1 MSCPVVFMTVCVT
14 AIIGLDIYSFFT
26 DPKVPK
32 ELLNSHKSKKA
43 AQNEKTATEADES
56 RQREQLW
63 KCHACGGSLKNPL
76 MVTWDSVPMEGN
88 FSASAGSRAIC
99 VERDAESDANL
110 HEKVVVEQFKLLQ
123 PLFSTD
129 LKQALISELVGSL
142 VEG

>member
-1 MSCPVVFMTVCVT
+1 MSCPVVFMIVCVT

-63 KCHACGGSLKNPL
+63 KCHACRGSLKNPL
-76 MVTWDSVPMEGN
+76 MVTWDSVPIIGDGN
-88 FSASAGSRAIC
+88 SSASAGTYYICSRCGA
-99 VERDAESDANL
+99 RNDA
-110 HEKVVVEQFKLLQ
+110 
-123 PLFSTD
+123 
-129 LKQALISELVGSL
+129 
-142 VEG
+142 